1 MYIQIRLLTGH
12 FIVDNVEPKMVE
24 VVEFNQKKYKNEKF
38 LLKWDISKRYDR
50 IFYTSHQD
58 KGELQTWIEAYKNSK
73 V

>member
-1 MYIQIRLLTGH
+1 
-12 FIVDNVEPKMVE
+12 MVE

-38 LLKWDISKRYDR
+38 LLKWDTSKRYDR